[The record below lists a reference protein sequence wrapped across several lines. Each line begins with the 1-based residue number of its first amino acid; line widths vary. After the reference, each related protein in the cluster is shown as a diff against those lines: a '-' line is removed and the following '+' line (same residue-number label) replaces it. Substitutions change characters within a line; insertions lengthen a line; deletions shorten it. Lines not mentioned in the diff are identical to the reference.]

1 MKPRIL
7 RVMAVLAC
15 LAILLVLPGQAREQS
30 APYPNEAIYE
40 GLKLLTE
47 VIELVEK
54 NYVDEVDGKKLIEGA
69 LKGMI
74 ESLDGHSAFMPPEA
88 FDEIQIDT
96 HGEFG
101 GLGIVIA
108 MQDGLVTV
116 VAPIEG
122 TPADI
127 VGVRAGDRILEV
139 DGKTTKNMELWEVVK
154 LIRGPKGT
162 EVVLTMWR
170 QGFDLPRKVRFVRDI
185 IPIESVYSVALDSGI
200 GYIRVTNFRDNTT
213 DDFKH
218 AIAAFE
224 KANPSLKGIIID
236 FRNNPGGLLT
246 QAIAMS
252 DLFLDEGLV
261 VSIKGRRANHTRT
274 YMAGRKGTLS
284 NDYPVVILVN
294 KGTASAS
301 EIVAGALQDHKRA
314 TIIGST
320 TFGKG
325 SVQSLEALRDGY
337 GIKLT
342 IARYYT
348 PSGRS
353 IQDAGIAPD
362 IVIEPE
368 KVARKRAE
376 PIEADPEMEM
386 PDDNGD
392 QDGKV
397 YDRMDSE
404 EPARGLG
411 ANEDRDVYGRPTTKK
426 LMEDKVILKALEVVE
441 EKLVQARASK

>member
-1 MKPRIL
+1 MKPKIL

-15 LAILLVLPGQAREQS
+15 LAVLLILPGQAREQN
-30 APYPNEAIYE
+30 APYPNEAVYE

-47 VIELVEK
+47 VIELVER
-54 NYVDEVDGKKLIEGA
+54 NYVDEVDGKKLLEGA

-74 ESLDGHSAFMPPEA
+74 ESLDEHSAFMPPEA

-122 TPADI
+122 TPADKA
-127 VGVRAGDRILEV
+127 GVRAGDRILEV
-139 DGKTTKNMELWEVVK
+139 EGKPTKNMELWEVVK

-162 EVVLTMWR
+162 DVVLTMWR
-170 QGFDLPRKVRFVRDI
+170 QGFDLPKKVRFARDI
-185 IPIESVYSVALDSGI
+185 IPIESVYSIALESGI

-213 DDFKH
+213 DDFKN
-218 AIAAFE
+218 AIREFE
-224 KANPSLKGIIID
+224 KANPSLAGLIID

-246 QAIAMS
+246 QAISMS

-274 YMAGRKGTLS
+274 YTASKRGTL
-284 NDYPVVILVN
+284 NKKYPVVILVN

-301 EIVAGALQDHKRA
+301 EIVAGALQDHNRA
-314 TIIGST
+314 TIIGAT

-353 IQDAGIAPD
+353 IQDEGIVPD
-362 IVIEPE
+362 IVVEPE
-368 KVARKRAE
+368 KVARKRPE
-376 PIEADPEMEM
+376 PVEADTEMEV
-386 PDDNGD
+386 PEDNGD
-392 QDGKV
+392 EDEKI
-397 YDRMDSE
+397 YDRMDAAD
-404 EPARGLG
+404 PGIKLG
-411 ANEDRDVYGRPTTKK
+411 ATEDRDVYGRPTTKR
-426 LMEDKVILKALEVVE
+426 LLEDKVIVKALEVMG
-441 EKLVQARASK
+441 EKLLQAGAGK